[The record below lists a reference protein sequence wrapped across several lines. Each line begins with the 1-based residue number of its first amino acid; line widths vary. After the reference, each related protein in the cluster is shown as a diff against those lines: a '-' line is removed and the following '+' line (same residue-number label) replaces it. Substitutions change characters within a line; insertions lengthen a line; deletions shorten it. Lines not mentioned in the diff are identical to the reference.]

1 MALYFFIL
9 LPILIVVAFSTFI
22 SLVIFVISRFTKCPP
37 TSKSDTETSEVL
49 EDPEAFANSG
59 TAETTSKTQNT
70 LAQSLIHYLIEE
82 KAYLNPDLDINMIA
96 NELHTNRSYVSMIIN
111 QNLGKNLKTI
121 VAEYRIQYAKTLL
134 LENPEMT
141 LERVAFLSGF
151 RSDAQFVKKFKELEG
166 LTPRQ
171 WATKE
176 SYK

>member
-82 KAYLNPDLDINMIA
+82 KVYLNPDLDINMIA

-111 QNLGKNLKTI
+111 KITIKTVTKITIKIKTVIKIKTKINKTI
-121 VAEYRIQYAKTLL
+121 
-134 LENPEMT
+134 
-141 LERVAFLSGF
+141 
-151 RSDAQFVKKFKELEG
+151 
-166 LTPRQ
+166 
-171 WATKE
+171 
-176 SYK
+176 

>member
-9 LPILIVVAFSTFI
+9 LPILIVVTFSAFI
-22 SLVIFVISRFTKCPP
+22 SLIVFMVSRFAKRHTV
-37 TSKSDTETSEVL
+37 SKSGDETTEISETPEDSETTETSETPKETQSTL
-49 EDPEAFANSG
+49 E
-59 TAETTSKTQNT
+59 QNI
-70 LAQSLIHYLIEE
+70 IHYLIDE
-82 KAYLNPDLDINMIA
+82 KAYLNPDLNINMIA
-96 NELHTNRSYVSMIIN
+96 SDLHTNRSYVSMIVN
-111 QNLGKNLKTI
+111 QNLGKSLKTI

-171 WATKE
+171 WAAK
-176 SYK
+176 SV